1 MGMVVGMTNAPRIMT
16 VQDQMKIARANGIEE
31 GQRLMRDR
39 ITHEIGVWA
48 YSHPDPVIV
57 DELHILVERLR
68 KLVTS

>member
-1 MGMVVGMTNAPRIMT
+1 
-16 VQDQMKIARANGIEE
+16 
-31 GQRLMRDR
+31 MRDR
-39 ITHEIGVWA
+39 IIHEIGVWA